1 MQCNTANKGF
11 TLIELM
17 VVVAIIGF
25 LAAIAL
31 PAYQAYIVRSRV
43 VEGLLLTA
51 EAKQEI
57 AANGI
62 SNAAALAATA
72 ELWNARMNA
81 TGNQSKYVQSTLMD
95 SITGELTVI
104 FTSNVGGGASSKTL
118 LLSPQMRTGAT
129 TAISL
134 PAYFLGPSAEA
145 TLDWLCLSSA
155 GSGAGTR
162 TQQYGFTSPVAS
174 ATLPASLA
182 PSECR

>member
-182 PSECR
+182 PSEYR

>member
-17 VVVAIIGF
+17 VVVAIIGL

-81 TGNQSKYVQSTLMD
+81 TGNQSNMCNQL
-95 SITGELTVI
+95 
-104 FTSNVGGGASSKTL
+104 
-118 LLSPQMRTGAT
+118 
-129 TAISL
+129 
-134 PAYFLGPSAEA
+134 
-145 TLDWLCLSSA
+145 
-155 GSGAGTR
+155 
-162 TQQYGFTSPVAS
+162 
-174 ATLPASLA
+174 
-182 PSECR
+182 